1 MNYAVISVVLLST
14 LLLAFLLT
22 RLKISPVIAYLLGG
36 VFATTYLGL
45 SFNSSYF
52 SILNFLALNLLAF
65 EIGASFDIS
74 RARELFRR
82 ALSISLVELILITL
96 LSYYFGLYLLHLGPL
111 LSLFLVMASI
121 DTSTSIL
128 YKIAGNKLD
137 KNTKD
142 LLIAVASIEDIEVF
156 FLYSVAVAINGS
168 FNPLRIVSVVAEVL
182 IAGLIIYIFAK
193 YFIAGLSIFTLNS
206 VEDESILILFPIALV
221 FLFEYISSVTSI
233 PTTLTMILAGLAFS
247 SISES
252 ERVLKLTS
260 PVREFALI
268 FFFLSV
274 GSYLK
279 VSTSIL
285 TFVIFS
291 ILILLIKY
299 ISFSTASWITG
310 TTFVKAFT
318 NGLYMLPISEFG
330 IIVSLEALNR
340 GINVYVVYYISVV
353 VVLLSSTVGSIIAT
367 RVSTFGKLV
376 SMIYSRS
383 YFLRQ
388 LDSAIVW
395 LNRNISK
402 DFSPLSKSLIFR
414 GFIKMFIYIALPY
427 VLFPLIGNLIT
438 SIIDPNKISVLSYF
452 VYSGEIVIALFLL
465 SLFISEGIQL
475 YLTINNQILE
485 KLIKVKS
492 KLFKRFWLDLT
503 SVSSTF
509 YTIIITIIYI
519 IFEIIP
525 LLYNFPPI
533 FGYITLIASGY
544 IAYRRRNLK
553 TYSFAFS
560 IFNEKKISDKE
571 LVKISKKVIKKK
583 INENDKN
590 NLILRKIIEYIRK

>member
-1 MNYAVISVVLLST
+1 MNYAVISFVLLST

-36 VFATTYLGL
+36 VLATTYLGV

-74 RARELFRR
+74 RARELFRK

-156 FLYSVAVAINGS
+156 FLYSIAVAANGS
-168 FNPLRIVSVVAEVL
+168 FNPIRIVSVVVEVL
-182 IAGLIIYIFAK
+182 VAGLIMYVFAK
-193 YFIAGLSIFTLNS
+193 YFIAGLSIFTLNN
-206 VEDESILILFPIALV
+206 VEDESILILFPVALV

-260 PVREFALI
+260 PIREFALI

-291 ILILLIKY
+291 VLILLIKY
-299 ISFSTASWITG
+299 ISFSTASWVTG

-353 VVLLSSTVGSIIAT
+353 VVLLSSTIGSIIAT
-367 RVSTFGKLV
+367 RVSIFGRIV

-414 GFIKMFIYIALPY
+414 GFIKMLIYMTLPY
-427 VLFPLIGNLIT
+427 VLFPLIGSLIT
-438 SIIDPNKISVLSYF
+438 SIIDPNRISLFSYF
-452 VYSGEIVIALFLL
+452 IYAGEIIIALFLL
-465 SLFISEGIQL
+465 SLFLSEGIQL

-485 KLIKVKS
+485 KLVKVKS
-492 KLFKRFWLDLT
+492 KLFKLFWLNLT

-525 LLYNFPPI
+525 LLYNLPPI

-553 TYSFAFS
+553 N
-560 IFNEKKISDKE
+560 I
-571 LVKISKKVIKKK
+571 
-583 INENDKN
+583 
-590 NLILRKIIEYIRK
+590 LICLQHF